1 MQEREFFPSKLIS
14 LGCQQLCSYCFPP
27 PQWYLLN
34 LYSTHHSS
42 AHLESL
48 GAELKTLGV
57 RKPRGLHGESC
68 LYSVHPTQV
77 RNVKS
82 HSRCVGNGRDL
93 SLLPAT
99 ASSLASDPFNFESWF
114 THLAST
120 LQSKVELFLC
130 LASLLSSGRT
140 WSVNFFWMS
149 FLPLAGDKDH

>member
-1 MQEREFFPSKLIS
+1 MQEREFLSFKIDLWAA
-14 LGCQQLCSYCFPP
+14 SYLAPTVFPP

-82 HSRCVGNGRDL
+82 HSPCVGNGRDL

-140 WSVNFFWMS
+140 WSVNFFWTS